1 MERVD
6 MMLEPLRAFL
16 LQIGAFIPRLLIAA
30 GVLIIGVLVA
40 KAARFAVRKTLRAI
54 NFHIVTR
61 RAGVDGL
68 LQRGGSETDTTDLL
82 AWLAYWVVILAA
94 LIVAFNG
101 LGLTQVTELLG
112 RVMVFVPKVIVGLLI
127 LAFGAYFARFVAN
140 AVATYCHSVGV
151 RDADLLGGLA
161 RYAIL
166 IFVLMIALDH
176 LDIGGAIVRY
186 SFLIILG
193 GLVAAIALAFG
204 LGGREWAAAHLERWW
219 PTKGVD
225 AVPPRSA
232 RSPGGPGAQV
242 TPFNT
247 GGPGAGTGAAGAGM
261 GAGGLGTGTAGP
273 GGPGSP
279 GRMGGGTRR
288 DG

>member
-6 MMLEPLRAFL
+6 VMLEPLRAFL

-40 KAARFAVRKTLRAI
+40 KAARLVVRKTLRAI
-54 NFHIVTR
+54 NFHIVTK
-61 RAGVDGL
+61 RAGIDGL
-68 LQRGGSETDTTDLL
+68 LQKGGSETDTTDLL

-166 IFVLMIALDH
+166 VFVLMIALDH

-193 GLVAAIALAFG
+193 GLVAAVALAFG

-219 PTKGVD
+219 PTKGLD
-225 AVPPRSA
+225 SLPPRGSRSA
-232 RSPGGPGAQV
+232 GGPAQV
-242 TPFNT
+242 TPLSP
-247 GGPGAGTGAAGAGM
+247 GGTSATASGM
-261 GAGGLGTGTAGP
+261 GAGLGTSTGIGGSGGP

-279 GRMGGGTRR
+279 GRGAAKRDAGGV
-288 DG
+288 